1 MNTSKP
7 SKSNPLMVCFDAS
20 QTRDK
25 SFDVLKRLVGSPHE
39 IVIHD
44 MQQSDGAS
52 KPKQYG
58 VRSASMRRAPR

>member
-1 MNTSKP
+1 
-7 SKSNPLMVCFDAS
+7 MVCFDAS

-52 KPKQYG
+52 KPKHYG